1 MNKKIHLSILTV
13 FAIASMVGSIL
24 LVGSDNAAMA
34 TKKSNDAAQFLGQF
48 SGSQQFAECSTDNN
62 TLASCNNVGIALD
75 GQEGNN
81 AEGQQ

>member
-1 MNKKIHLSILTV
+1 MNKKINLSILTA
-13 FAIASMVGSIL
+13 FAVAA
-24 LVGSDNAAMA
+24 LVGSVLIGGDNTAMA
-34 TKKSNDAAQFLGQF
+34 TKKHNDAAQFIDQF

-62 TLASCNNVGIALD
+62 TLASCNNVGIALN

>member
-13 FAIASMVGSIL
+13 FAISALVGSIL
-24 LVGSDNAAMA
+24 IVGDNTAMA
-34 TKKSNDAAQFLGQF
+34 TKKNNDAAQFIDQF
-48 SGSQQFAECSTDNN
+48 SGSDQFAECSTENN
-62 TLASCNNVGIALD
+62 TLASCNNVGIALN